1 MTPGVEG
8 IKYDL
13 KREEEFKV
21 IILEQYFRAV
31 HVFWAFYN
39 CAG

>member
-8 IKYDL
+8 IKYNL
-13 KREEEFKV
+13 KREAEFKV
-21 IILEQYFRAV
+21 IIPEQHFKAV
-31 HVFWAFYN
+31 HIFGAFYN